1 MSKVQC
7 RLSASKQSRLG
18 LSEVECCYFC
28 KGELHTQDG
37 RFAVL
42 GDVTATKNKGLIMVA
57 PKECGFNWC
66 VPVGK
71 CSESEGQ
78 Y

>member
-37 RFAVL
+37 RFITPD
-42 GDVTATKNKGLIMVA
+42 GNITTIEPMTDSDG
-57 PKECGFNWC
+57 PKEFGFNWR
-66 VPVGK
+66 GLG
-71 CSESEGQ
+71 EGVTC
-78 Y
+78 YGG